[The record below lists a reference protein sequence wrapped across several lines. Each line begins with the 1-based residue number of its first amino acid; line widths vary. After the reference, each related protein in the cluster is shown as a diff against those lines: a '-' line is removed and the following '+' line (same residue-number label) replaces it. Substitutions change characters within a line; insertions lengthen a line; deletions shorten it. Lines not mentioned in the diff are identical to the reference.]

1 MKAIELQQIIGLC
14 NNTNDEKNLNESIEK
29 VLNSEN
35 PYYIC
40 DFVES
45 VKRVNKSEHLK
56 KFEDKMIEFDDIVH
70 SYEFMFLLADMG
82 IEDFDLKR
90 FEELIKQSGNAKLM
104 MYCLGFVDGVDK
116 ESMLQALYETKNAEY
131 IELLSTSE
139 DYEEL
144 NVKSRLE
151 YEEKL
156 RLAKEY
162 HYFPKSLENFKTDD
176 LKDIQ
181 GLIYNVIRMSED
193 NQIQKRKKAYTVNEL
208 ANYLQY
214 LGKYHSED
222 YNSEMLEGA
231 INLLQEVEVEV
242 GAHEPLHLYEFAAST
257 DTKDKSPVINR
268 VIENG
273 SAKFMHYCLEYVPGL
288 SEETEKKLKRSLELK
303 HHSKYKVESKDTN
316 FIG

>member
-1 MKAIELQQIIGLC
+1 MKAIEFQQMVGLC
-14 NNTNDEKNLNESIEK
+14 NNTNDEETLNDSIEK

-40 DFVES
+40 DFVEN
-45 VKRVNKSEHLK
+45 VKRVHIAEHLK
-56 KFEDKMIEFDDIVH
+56 KFEDKIIDIDDIVH

-82 IEDFDLKR
+82 VEDFDLKR

-104 MYCLGFVDGVDK
+104 MYCLGFVDGIDK
-116 ESMLQALYETKNAEY
+116 EGMLQALYETKNAEY

-144 NVKSRLE
+144 DVSSRPE
-151 YEEKL
+151 YAEKL
-156 RLAKEY
+156 RIAKEY
-162 HYFPKSLENFKTDD
+162 HYFPKSLEEFKTENVN
-176 LKDIQ
+176 DIQ
-181 GLIYNVIRMSED
+181 GLIYSVVRMDGET
-193 NQIQKRKKAYTVNEL
+193 QEQKRKKAYIVNEL

-222 YNSEMLEGA
+222 YNSEILEGA
-231 INLLQEVEVEV
+231 INLLQEVEAEV
-242 GAHEPLHLYEFAAST
+242 GADEPLHLYEFASST

-273 SAKFMHYCLEYVPGL
+273 SAKFMHYCLEYVSGL
-288 SEETEKKLKRSLELK
+288 PEDTEKKLKRALELK
-303 HHSKYKVESKDTN
+303 HHTKYKVESKDSN